1 MRRYK
6 MTRKR
11 ITEDKKITLLI
22 KMIFVMLVL
31 MAGLAIYQ
39 MFFHDKSV
47 KEIEVEQC
55 DQPEVYR
62 HEEKGL
68 TFEVKL

>member
-1 MRRYK
+1 MIK
-6 MTRKR
+6 KR
-11 ITEDKKITLLI
+11 ITEHKKITLLI
-22 KMIFVMLVL
+22 KMMFVVLVL
-31 MAGLAIYQ
+31 IAGLAIYQ

-55 DQPEVYR
+55 DRPEVYR
-62 HEEKGL
+62 HEKNGL

>member
-1 MRRYK
+1 
-6 MTRKR
+6 
-11 ITEDKKITLLI
+11 
-22 KMIFVMLVL
+22 MIFVMLVL
-31 MAGLAIYQ
+31 MASLAIYQ

-55 DQPEVYR
+55 DQQEVYG
-62 HEEKGL
+62 HKEKGL

>member
-1 MRRYK
+1 
-6 MTRKR
+6 
-11 ITEDKKITLLI
+11 
-22 KMIFVMLVL
+22 MIFVMLVL

-39 MFFHDKSV
+39 VFFHDKSV
-47 KEIEVEQC
+47 KEIEVGQC
-55 DQPEVYR
+55 DRPEVYR